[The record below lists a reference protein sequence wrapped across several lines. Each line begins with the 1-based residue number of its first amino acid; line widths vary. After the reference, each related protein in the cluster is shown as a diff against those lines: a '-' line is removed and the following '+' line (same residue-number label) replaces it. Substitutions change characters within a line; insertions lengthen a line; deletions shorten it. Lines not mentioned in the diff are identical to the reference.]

1 MPAYDGK
8 RVVMDLTL
16 TVWGVV
22 IIVSGTIEILDI
34 RKELG

>member
-8 RVVMDLTL
+8 RIVVDLTL
-16 TVWGVV
+16 TVWGVT
-22 IIVSGTIEILDI
+22 IIVSGKIEILDI